1 MVALLYKVNAMA
13 SGSPYLTV
21 PVDPHYIITL
31 RNVDLCGRFRV
42 SSMQVH
48 SQACGQATPTH
59 AGWSGGR

>member
-21 PVDPHYIITL
+21 PVDPHYISTL

-42 SSMQVH
+42 SSMQV
-48 SQACGQATPTH
+48 ACGQATPTH
-59 AGWSGGR
+59 AGWSGGW